1 MRRPSPRDIRSGKS
15 SPIFCFCS
23 RSVCI
28 RGLSWN
34 GPAWSAA
41 LEFYVSILFAVVVL
55 LFPRRKYDVFL
66 GLCVA
71 AGALLYTVSPDTL
84 FVSYRL
90 GHAAGLLQ
98 LLRGLPGV

>member
-1 MRRPSPRDIRSGKS
+1 MHS
-15 SPIFCFCS
+15 
-23 RSVCI
+23 
-28 RGLSWN
+28 GLSWN

-41 LEFYVSILFAVVVL
+41 LEFYISVLFAVVVL

-71 AGALLYTVSPDTL
+71 AGVLLYTVSPNNL
-84 FVSYRL
+84 FVSSDWGILR
-90 GHAAGLLQ
+90 ACLQ